1 MHLVF
6 YGTKYR
12 DESDGVLG
20 VYYDEL
26 TGNPVDFYDI
36 GKELATGMDVH
47 IRPATEVDLPPIE
60 AKLAVLKAQ
69 QAARASEVQS
79 VIDRIDQ
86 VMASVFPE
94 TTTEPNEKENK
105 HAG

>member
-1 MHLVF
+1 MHLIF

-47 IRPATEVDLPPIE
+47 IRPATEADLPAIE
-60 AKLAVLKAQ
+60 TQLAVVKAQ
-69 QAARASEVQS
+69 QSAKATELQA
-79 VIDRIDQ
+79 VINRIDEI
-86 VMASVFPE
+86 MANVLPE
-94 TTTEPNEKENK
+94 VTNNEPEQKN
-105 HAG
+105 AD